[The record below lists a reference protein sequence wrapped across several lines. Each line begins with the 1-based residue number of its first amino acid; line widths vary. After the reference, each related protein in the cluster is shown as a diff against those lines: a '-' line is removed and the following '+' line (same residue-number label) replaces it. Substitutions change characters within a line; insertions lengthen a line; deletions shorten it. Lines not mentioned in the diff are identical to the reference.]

1 LVVFSGRFSGSFFG
15 QGFPMMD
22 GGTKSNFRIQGRVA
36 EKLSTICLRIP
47 PRVVIVRRANQE
59 VRLSA
64 ADQPCQEVVMRE
76 LRFELSVGDS
86 LRVDDQVL
94 TVMDIIGD
102 EITFR
107 VDFADELESES
118 VLCASDIDKRFRPR

>member
-1 LVVFSGRFSGSFFG
+1 
-15 QGFPMMD
+15 
-22 GGTKSNFRIQGRVA
+22 
-36 EKLSTICLRIP
+36 
-47 PRVVIVRRANQE
+47 
-59 VRLSA
+59 
-64 ADQPCQEVVMRE
+64 MRE
-76 LRFELSVGDS
+76 MRFELSVGDS

-118 VLCASDIDKRFRPR
+118 VLCAEEIDKRFRPR

>member
-1 LVVFSGRFSGSFFG
+1 
-15 QGFPMMD
+15 
-22 GGTKSNFRIQGRVA
+22 
-36 EKLSTICLRIP
+36 
-47 PRVVIVRRANQE
+47 
-59 VRLSA
+59 
-64 ADQPCQEVVMRE
+64 MRE

-118 VLCASDIDKRFRPR
+118 VLCAEEIDKRFRPR